1 MFCLGRRAGAARLMR
16 ARSVLVSLTLLLPLL
31 AQADDAWLDAV
42 EQRLA
47 STGADA
53 VNAELW
59 RQGGAQMA
67 ELNRRAAGCE
77 YAAVSLA
84 VRLGRTRD
92 ARAAGAHTESL
103 RAANGRCTRFVL
115 ALVRP
120 EEIARYCGSLPQWGP
135 AQTARELRRRMGEI
149 DADAQLRATP
159 SGRACRAAYLHELQ
173 TTRVVVRR
181 AA

>member
-1 MFCLGRRAGAARLMR
+1 MGTRSRL
-16 ARSVLVSLTLLLPLL
+16 AVLPLLLPLV
-31 AQADDAWLDAV
+31 ARADDPWLDAL

-47 STGADA
+47 ATGADV
-53 VNAELW
+53 VNAELL
-59 RQGGAQMA
+59 RQGGEAMA

-77 YAAVSLA
+77 FAAVSLA

-92 ARAAGAHTESL
+92 RRAASSHVESL
-103 RAANGRCTRFVL
+103 RAATGRCARFVL

-120 EEIARYCGSLPQWGP
+120 DEIPRYCGSLPQWSP
-135 AQTARELRRRMGEI
+135 AQTARELRRRMGDI
-149 DADAQLRATP
+149 DADEQLRGTR